1 MSKMTEKFSTS
12 AAAQM
17 ARAEYEKQQRSTLP
31 SIIVPLASGGKIY
44 PKDHVLREGKIEM
57 RYMTAYD
64 EDILTNITYI
74 REGVMIDK
82 LLESISLTKFN
93 VSDLSSYD
101 KDALLLYVRILSY
114 GAEYDVIVTD
124 PKTKNDISRTVQ
136 LDKIKSKSFTLI
148 SDDLGEFEYK
158 TKTDTIKFKYNVDDI
173 SKKSPSEFAKAVI
186 TQVNDS
192 RSTDHIEQFIQYKFL
207 ARDSRNFRKFF
218 IENAPGIDF
227 NIEFEGEDGG
237 TFTAGFPI
245 GTDFFWI

>member
-12 AAAQM
+12 SAAQM

-31 SIIVPLASGGKIY
+31 SIIVSLASGGKIY

-64 EDILTNITYI
+64 EDILTNLSYI

-101 KDALLLYVRILSY
+101 KDALLLYIRILSY
-114 GAEYDVIVTD
+114 GSEYDVTVTD
-124 PKTKNDISRTVQ
+124 PETKNEISRTVQ
-136 LDKIKSKSFTLI
+136 LDKIKPKSFTLI
-148 SDDLGEFEYK
+148 PDDQGEFEYK
-158 TKTDTIKFKYNVDDI
+158 TETDVIKFKYNVADI
-173 SKKSPSEFAKAVI
+173 SDKSPSEFSKMVI

-192 RSTDHIEQFIQYKFL
+192 RSADHIEQFVRYKFM
-207 ARDSRNFRKFF
+207 ARDSRNFRKYYA
-218 IENAPGIDF
+218 ENAPGLDF
-227 NIEFEGEDGG
+227 TVEFEGERGG
-237 TFTAGFPI
+237 TFTARFPI
-245 GTDFFWI
+245 GADFFWV